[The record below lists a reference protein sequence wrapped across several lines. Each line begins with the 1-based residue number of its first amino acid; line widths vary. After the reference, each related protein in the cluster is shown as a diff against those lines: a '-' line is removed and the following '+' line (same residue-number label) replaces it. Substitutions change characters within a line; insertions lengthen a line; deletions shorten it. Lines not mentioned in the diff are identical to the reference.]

1 MERSYERK
9 LESINKTNI
18 WELVY
23 LPKDRKLIW
32 ILRKKLKLDGALEGI
47 YYEETY
53 SLVAKFT
60 FIRIIMAIVA
70 HLDLELYHMDVKTI
84 FFLNGELKEE
94 TYIRQLERYE
104 IRNENDKVCKFNR
117 SLYGLKQLSRQWYCK
132 FHDTFSFIWFCF
144 K

>member
-1 MERSYERK
+1 MSSPDSNKWKEAMKEE

-53 SLVAKFT
+53 SLVAKSS

-70 HLDLELYHMDVKTI
+70 HLDLELHHMDVKTI
-84 FFLNGELKEE
+84 LFF
-94 TYIRQLERYE
+94 
-104 IRNENDKVCKFNR
+104 F
-117 SLYGLKQLSRQWYCK
+117 
-132 FHDTFSFIWFCF
+132 
-144 K
+144 

>member
-53 SLVAKFT
+53 SLIAKFT

-70 HLDLELYHMDVKTI
+70 HLDLELHDMDVKTI
-84 FFLNGELKEE
+84 FF
-94 TYIRQLERYE
+94 
-104 IRNENDKVCKFNR
+104 
-117 SLYGLKQLSRQWYCK
+117 
-132 FHDTFSFIWFCF
+132 F
-144 K
+144 KW